1 MQHLDIL
8 DPNLTKHKYIKY
20 KRDTINIFKVIICLR
35 HTHSNEGK
43 GAFCRARSAFCSIS
57 KKKVLQR
64 MQKLLFAELS
74 SKIQRA
80 HFLGLISYDTPEIEF
95 NLNEHFIAESI
106 EYWPTWERLP
116 SQHVL
121 VQIPPDLR
129 AQFRFDSVAMNV
141 RQ

>member
-1 MQHLDIL
+1 
-8 DPNLTKHKYIKY
+8 
-20 KRDTINIFKVIICLR
+20 
-35 HTHSNEGK
+35 
-43 GAFCRARSAFCSIS
+43 
-57 KKKVLQR
+57 

-80 HFLGLISYDTPEIEF
+80 HLLGLISYDTPEIEF
-95 NLNEHFIAESI
+95 NLNERFIAESI

-121 VQIPPDLR
+121 VQIPEDLR

-141 RQ
+141 GQWWLRWKDALERCEPLDKYFLKKMNLIMDSVFI